1 MASLTVPAP
10 VEHRDS
16 FDCFGGRAGVL
27 LLGAGGEEAV
37 AATRQRLDA
46 WHHLLSRFDP
56 GSELSLLNSSPRR
69 RVRVSDVTCRF
80 AAVAVDAAPRT
91 PRLGDP
97 ALGRGNED
105 AGHPAGP
112 RAPVP
117 PPAS

>member
-27 LLGAGGEEAV
+27 VLGAGAEEAV

-69 RVRVSDVTCRF
+69 RVRVSDVTRRF
-80 AAVAVDAAPRT
+80 AAGARAA
-91 PRLGDP
+91 
-97 ALGRGNED
+97 A
-105 AGHPAGP
+105 PAGP
-112 RAPVP
+112 RAVGP
-117 PPAS
+117 PPDRRDPG